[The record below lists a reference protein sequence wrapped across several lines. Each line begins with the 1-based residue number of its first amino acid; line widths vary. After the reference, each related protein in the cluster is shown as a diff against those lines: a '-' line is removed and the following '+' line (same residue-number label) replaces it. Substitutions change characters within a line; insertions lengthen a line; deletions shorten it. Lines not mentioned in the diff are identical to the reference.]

1 MKRCE
6 AEGQHQQRKIDVLA
20 AANGDRLAVQ
30 KGSLAL
36 GCSVRLGHPRTRTPS
51 KLHHRSSKWVS
62 LLQHCDKSTPCLG
75 MEFSGSHVI
84 QLAKSNAISSPNVF
98 KYKA

>member
-6 AEGQHQQRKIDVLA
+6 AEGQHQQREIDVLA
-20 AANGDRLAVQ
+20 AADGDRLAVQ

-51 KLHHRSSKWVS
+51 KLHHRSSNWVS
-62 LLQHCDKSTPCLG
+62 LLQHCDKSTPVWKWV
-75 MEFSGSHVI
+75 FSGSHVI
-84 QLAKSNAISSPNVF
+84 QLAKSIAIGSPVVF